1 MCFCL
6 MNDIKSQ
13 PAEMRSANVFDF
25 ERLVQSKA
33 VRVID
38 ARQMRILLP
47 WSDQFPKQSVAKS
60 MKI

>member
-13 PAEMRSANVFDF
+13 PEEMRSANVFDF

-38 ARQMRILLP
+38 ERQLRTPSLVRSI
-47 WSDQFPKQSVAKS
+47 S
-60 MKI
+60 KID